1 LLFLGIGDFERI
13 HQSVDGVDVGIVVKR
28 GDTGKAAFALEQAI
42 NLLRYYNDYF
52 GIRFPL
58 PKLDLI
64 AAPGEIEGG
73 SMENWGAIFYSQNHL
88 LFDPRSST
96 ELDRQVVFLVVSH
109 EMAHQWFGDLVT
121 MAWWDDLWLNEG
133 FARWMQTYAADDL
146 HPEWDTGLQAAEI
159 YERGK
164 QADSVQ
170 STHPVVQRVDT
181 ADQALQSF
189 DFITYN
195 KGAAIVNM
203 LNAYVGRERFRD
215 GVRRYMHAHAFSNT
229 VDTDLWRVMQQA
241 VGTPIVGMERDFT
254 RQEGVPLVRVTRTAT
269 GVNLAVARFAD
280 DRTAISQLPPQ
291 HWRIPLAISP
301 LGGSKSFI
309 LLRDKANLTA
319 QSPLLVN
326 AGQMGYVR
334 VLYST
339 EMFDELAASA
349 RSLSA
354 VDQLGL
360 LNDAWAFALAG
371 EAPASNVLKL
381 AAVIP
386 ADANPVVWKRVMDI
400 FEELDR
406 HYELSP
412 QRAAFHQFA
421 LRILDPLALQ
431 LRAHNAANES
441 SNVEILR
448 SRLQETQARFVDP
461 EVIADARRRF
471 NSGQGTPAQLRSA
484 VNIVAAQADPPT
496 FETLVSRAQKTADPL
511 EKLHLFGAL
520 ADVADPALARRMID
534 IVMGAQV
541 PAGASAGLIT
551 VLAKRHPDLVW
562 RELAARLDDPRLPLS
577 KNQRWSAAAEIAGF
591 SSDAQR
597 IADLEAYEERSV
609 PPEARKPF
617 LGSIAS
623 IRRNQ
628 RIRASVLPAIDRWI
642 AARRAGGT

>member
-1 LLFLGIGDFERI
+1 
-13 HQSVDGVDVGIVVKR
+13 
-28 GDTGKAAFALEQAI
+28 
-42 NLLRYYNDYF
+42 
-52 GIRFPL
+52 
-58 PKLDLI
+58 
-64 AAPGEIEGG
+64 
-73 SMENWGAIFYSQNHL
+73 
-88 LFDPRSST
+88 
-96 ELDRQVVFLVVSH
+96 LDRQVVFLVVSH

-133 FARWMQTYAADDL
+133 FARWMQTYTADDL
-146 HPEWDTGLQAAEI
+146 HPEWNTGLQAAEI

-164 QADSVQ
+164 QADSVP

-181 ADQALQSF
+181 ADQATQSF

-195 KGAAIVNM
+195 KGAAIINM

-471 NSGQGTPAQLRSA
+471 NSGQGTPAPSILS
-484 VNIVAAQADPPT
+484 
-496 FETLVSRAQKTADPL
+496 
-511 EKLHLFGAL
+511 
-520 ADVADPALARRMID
+520 
-534 IVMGAQV
+534 
-541 PAGASAGLIT
+541 
-551 VLAKRHPDLVW
+551 
-562 RELAARLDDPRLPLS
+562 PRKPIRPLS
-577 KNQRWSAAAEIAGF
+577 KRWCH
-591 SSDAQR
+591 
-597 IADLEAYEERSV
+597 
-609 PPEARKPF
+609 
-617 LGSIAS
+617 
-623 IRRNQ
+623 
-628 RIRASVLPAIDRWI
+628 
-642 AARRAGGT
+642 ARRKLLIRWRSCTFSGPWRTWLTQPSRAV